1 MELLECY
8 LPVFKRVTEMIS
20 DPQQFT
26 DYEQSRQGCT
36 DVLEQ
41 AHQSASLQDVSEDE
55 KEASHLAVVAWL
67 DESILRSGLP
77 WRQHWQ
83 GELLQRKYLQ
93 ITVAGERFFT
103 RLAQLEPSQQQA
115 HEVFLFCLQNGFQG
129 QYSTDDDMPALQ
141 AVIGEQR
148 SLCLPEEW
156 LHWPNDAAI
165 TPSEP
170 SQPVVPTFRKSPYLR
185 MAIGISLLY
194 GMLFFILYH
203 YVA

>member
-8 LPVFKRVTEMIS
+8 LPVFRRVTEMIS

-26 DYEQSRQGCT
+26 DYEQSRRGCT
-36 DVLEQ
+36 DTLEQ
-41 AHQSASLQDVSEDE
+41 ARQSANLLDVSEEE
-55 KEASHLAVVAWL
+55 KEASHLAVVAWV

-93 ITVAGERFFT
+93 TTVAGELFFT
-103 RLAQLEPSQQQA
+103 QLAQLSPSQQQA
-115 HEVFLFCLQNGFQG
+115 HKVFLFCLQNGFQG
-129 QYSTDDDMPALQ
+129 QYSTDDDIPALQ
-141 AVIGEQR
+141 TVIEIQR
-148 SLCLPEEW
+148 SHCLPEKW
-156 LHWPNDAAI
+156 LHWPNDMAI
-165 TPSEP
+165 TPPSP
-170 SQPVVPTFRKSPYLR
+170 SQPVAQELRKSSFLN